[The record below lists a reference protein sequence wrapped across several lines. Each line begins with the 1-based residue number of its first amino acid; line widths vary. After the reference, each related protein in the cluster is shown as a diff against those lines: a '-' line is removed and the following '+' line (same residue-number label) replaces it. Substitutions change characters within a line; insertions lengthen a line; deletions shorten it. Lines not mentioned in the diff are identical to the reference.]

1 MNYNLLEQKWIPV
14 LWKNG
19 NADRVSI
26 IEALTQAGQIRQIAA
41 SNPMDRVAILRFLLA
56 LLYWCKGNPPD
67 DKGSISSFP
76 SDWFKKLDEHRGCFN
91 LLGDGERFYQDP
103 TAKRRRPVT
112 VLLQELPAGNNFWHL
127 RHSTDNRSGL
137 CPACCAL
144 GLLRLPL
151 FSVSG
156 LSGPGEPNL
165 MAGINGVPPLYVVPW
180 DKSLLKTLIANWT
193 AHPNIGTPS
202 WVHHGGVPNTDAD
215 VPLLTGLTL
224 LPRRVHLHEPIK
236 AGDACTGC
244 GLTDLPLIHACEYQT
259 AGKQE
264 NNRWNDPHAVYLDGE
279 TRKAMRAADLTASAR
294 FRMDRPWPDLVARL
308 LESGKSGTLL
318 VVGFATHQAKNIDVW
333 ERSIEMRTSASAS
346 ETAPALVNNW
356 RLQGWAMEKKL
367 ERIQRSETEGAALI
381 AAIRPHVEAK
391 VSENAAKLISGG
403 EDAWEQASREYAPM
417 MSAVAKS
424 LSPGVTTA
432 ALRRRRQ
439 IEYAKPDMQPK
450 KPATGKRKGKK
461 GGSSDS
467 DGAIHPSPD
476 TFEIW

>member
-1 MNYNLLEQKWIPV
+1 
-14 LWKNG
+14 
-19 NADRVSI
+19 
-26 IEALTQAGQIRQIAA
+26 
-41 SNPMDRVAILRFLLA
+41 
-56 LLYWCKGNPPD
+56 
-67 DKGSISSFP
+67 
-76 SDWFKKLDEHRGCFN
+76 
-91 LLGDGERFYQDP
+91 
-103 TAKRRRPVT
+103 
-112 VLLQELPAGNNFWHL
+112 
-127 RHSTDNRSGL
+127 
-137 CPACCAL
+137 
-144 GLLRLPL
+144 
-151 FSVSG
+151 
-156 LSGPGEPNL
+156 

-193 AHPNIGTPS
+193 THANIGTPS
-202 WVHHGGVPNTDAD
+202 WVHHGGVPSTDAD

-224 LPRRVHLHEPIK
+224 LPRRVYLHEPIK

-244 GLTDLPLIHACEYQT
+244 GLTDLPLIYACEYQT

-264 NNRWNDPHAVYLDGE
+264 NKKWSDPHAVYLDGE

-333 ERSIEMRTSASAS
+333 ERKIDIRTNAASS
-346 ETAPALVNNW
+346 ERAPGLVKNW
-356 RLQGWAMEKKL
+356 RIQGWAMEKKV
-367 ERIQRSETEGAALI
+367 ERIERSESEGAALI

-391 VSENAAKLISGG
+391 VSEKAAELISGG

-432 ALRRRRQ
+432 AVRRRRH
-439 IEYAKPDMQPK
+439 IEYAKPDMRPK
-450 KPATGKRKGKK
+450 KPATGKTKGKK

>member
-1 MNYNLLEQKWIPV
+1 VNYNLLDEKWIPV
-14 LWKNG
+14 LWKDG
-19 NADRVSI
+19 KSCRVGI
-26 IEALTQAGQIRQIAA
+26 REAFEHAAPIRQIAA

-56 LLYWCKGNPPD
+56 LLYWCKGNPPN

-91 LLGDGERFYQDP
+91 LLGDGERFYQDQA
-103 TAKRRRPVT
+103 AKRRRPVT
-112 VLLQELPAGNNFWHL
+112 VLVQEVPAGNNFWHL

-180 DKSLLKTLIANWT
+180 DNSLLQTLIANWT
-193 AHPNIGTPS
+193 AHPNIGTVS
-202 WVHHGGVPNTDAD
+202 WVHDRGSPNADAD

-224 LPRRVHLHEPIK
+224 LPRRVHLQGPIK
-236 AGDACTGC
+236 VGGTCIEC
-244 GLTDLPLIHACEYQT
+244 GLSELPLIYACEYQT

-264 NNRWNDPHAVYLDGE
+264 NNRWSDPHAVYLEGE
-279 TRKAMRAADLTASAR
+279 KRKAMRAVDLTASAR

-308 LESGKSGTLL
+308 LEIGKSGTLL

-333 ERSIEMRTSASAS
+333 ERSIDMPTTPPPHEQ
-346 ETAPALVNNW
+346 APELVKNW
-356 RLQGWAMEKKL
+356 RVQGWAMEKKL
-367 ERIQRSETEGAALI
+367 ERITRSESEGAAVI
-381 AAIRPHVEAK
+381 AAIRPHVEAM
-391 VSENAAKLISGG
+391 VSEQAAEVISGG
-403 EDAWEQASREYAPM
+403 EQAWEQASREYAPM

-439 IEYAKPDMQPK
+439 IEYARPDMRPK
-450 KPATGKRKGKK
+450 DSATGKTKGKK

-467 DGAIHPSPD
+467 DGAIHPGPNTS
-476 TFEIW
+476 EIW

>member
-1 MNYNLLEQKWIPV
+1 MNYNLLEEKWIPA
-14 LWKNG
+14 LWKDG
-19 NADRVSI
+19 HSERLGI
-26 IEALTQAGQIRQIAA
+26 IDALTQAARIHQIAA

-56 LLYWCKGNPPD
+56 LLYWCRGNPPD
-67 DKGSISSFP
+67 NRDLISSFS

-91 LLGDGERFYQDP
+91 LLGDGERFYQDQA
-103 TAKRRRPVT
+103 AKRRRPVT
-112 VLLQELPAGNNFWHL
+112 VLVQEVPAGNNFWHL

-165 MAGINGVPPLYVVPW
+165 MAGINGVPPVYVVPW

-202 WVHHGGVPNTDAD
+202 WVDYGGVPNTDAD

-224 LPRRVHLHEPIK
+224 LPRRVYLHEPIK
-236 AGDACTGC
+236 TRDACTGC
-244 GLTDLPLIHACEYQT
+244 GLTDLPLIYACEYQT

-264 NNRWNDPHAVYLDGE
+264 NNRWSDPHAVYLDGE
-279 TRKAMRAADLTASAR
+279 TRKAMRAVDLTASAR
-294 FRMDRPWPDLVARL
+294 FRMDRPWSDLVARL
-308 LESGKSGTLL
+308 LECGKSGTLL
-318 VVGFATHQAKNIDVW
+318 IVGFATHQAKNIDVW
-333 ERSIEMRTSASAS
+333 ERSIDVRTSPAASGKAL
-346 ETAPALVNNW
+346 ALVKNW
-356 RLQGWAMEKKL
+356 RVQGWAMEKKL
-367 ERIQRSETEGAALI
+367 ERLGRSESEGAALI

-391 VSENAAKLISGG
+391 VSERAAELISGG
-403 EDAWEQASREYAPM
+403 EEAWEQASQEYAPM
-417 MSAVAKS
+417 MSAIAKS

-439 IEYAKPDMQPK
+439 IEYAKPDMRPK
-450 KPATGKRKGKK
+450 QPATGKKKGKK
-461 GGSSDS
+461 GGTSDS

-476 TFEIW
+476 PFEIW